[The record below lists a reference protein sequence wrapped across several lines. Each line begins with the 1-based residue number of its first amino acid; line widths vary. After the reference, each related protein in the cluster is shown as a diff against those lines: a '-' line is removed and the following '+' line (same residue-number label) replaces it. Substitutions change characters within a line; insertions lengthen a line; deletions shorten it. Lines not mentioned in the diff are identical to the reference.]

1 MIVGRSLVGVLG
13 VLGVSLGAAPAGA
26 QQLCQ
31 ARSDLIGRL
40 DKIYREAPIA
50 LGLMPD
56 GRVLEVLTSAN
67 GTWTVIITMPN
78 GLSCAMAAGDAWS
91 ERDRPASYESG
102 T

>member
-1 MIVGRSLVGVLG
+1 MKKVVLPIVGMLV
-13 VLGVSLGAAPAGA
+13 VSLDAAPTGA
-26 QQLCQ
+26 QHLCE

-50 LGLMPD
+50 LGLMPN
-56 GRVLEVLTSAN
+56 GQVLEVLTSAN
-67 GTWTVIITMPN
+67 GTWTVIISKPN
-78 GLSCAMAAGDAWS
+78 GFSCAMAAGEAWS

>member
-1 MIVGRSLVGVLG
+1 MKRAVLPIIGVL
-13 VLGVSLGAAPAGA
+13 VVSLDAAPTGA
-26 QQLCQ
+26 QQLCE

-50 LGLMPD
+50 LGLMPN
-56 GRVLEVLTSAN
+56 GQVLEVLTSAN
-67 GTWTVIITMPN
+67 GTWTVIISMPN
-78 GLSCAMAAGDAWS
+78 GLSCAMAAGEAWS